1 MKPGFPALQA
11 DSLPSEPPG
20 KLFSDFQTFQI
31 IKFVNNS
38 LCYCYSLFA
47 KSYPTVWNPTGCS
60 KPGFSVFRCLLEL
73 AQTHVH
79 WVNDAIQPSHPL
91 LTPSPPA
98 FSLSLHQS
106 LFEWVGS
113 SHQVARVLEFQL
125 QHQSFQWIFRT
136 NFLRIGWFESFMQ
149 SLLQHHS

>member
-31 IKFVNNS
+31 IKFGNNS

-60 KPGFSVFRCLLEL
+60 KPGFPVHHQLPEL

-79 WVNDAIQPSHPL
+79 RVGDAIQPSH
-91 LTPSPPA
+91 T
-98 FSLSLHQS
+98 LSS
-106 LFEWVGS
+106 LFLLPSIFPSIRVFSNESILCIRWPSCSYRKCPRGGS
-113 SHQVARVLEFQL
+113 SFHSQL
-125 QHQSFQWIFRT
+125 WFLGATRT
-136 NFLRIGWFESFMQ
+136 
-149 SLLQHHS
+149 